1 MHCSV
6 VHFRRLTVGL
16 SLTALGIAVS
26 SEPAFAA
33 EPTLVAVKT
42 LPQVIDS
49 LILWIT
55 GIAFAVATLFGVIA
69 GLLYLAAGGDPAQ
82 VERAKTAFKAS
93 VVGYAIVL
101 LAPGLL
107 TIAKSILGG

>member
-1 MHCSV
+1 MHRTV
-6 VHFRRLTVGL
+6 AQFRRLAFGL
-16 SLTALGIAVS
+16 ALTALGIALS
-26 SEPAFAA
+26 GEPAFAD
-33 EPTLVAVKT
+33 EPTVIAVKT

-49 LILWIT
+49 LIVWIT

-69 GLLYLAAGGDPAQ
+69 GLLYLSAGGDPAQ
-82 VERAKTAFKAS
+82 VERAKVAFKAS

>member
-1 MHCSV
+1 MYRTIV
-6 VHFRRLTVGL
+6 QFRRLAFGL
-16 SLTALGIAVS
+16 ALTALGIAVS
-26 SEPAFAA
+26 GEPAFAA
-33 EPTLVAVKT
+33 EPTVVAVKT
-42 LPQVIDS
+42 LPQVIDG
-49 LILWIT
+49 LIVWIT
-55 GIAFAVATLFGVIA
+55 GIAFAIATLFGVIA